1 MDLKD
6 LYQDIIIDHN
16 KSPRNFGKTEPHS
29 HSAEGFNP
37 LCGDEL
43 MVYINVNN
51 DVIEEVS
58 FEGTGCAISV
68 ASASL
73 MTERL
78 QGKPVAEAEKIFG
91 LMHDMFV
98 NDDAETDLTA
108 LGKLGA
114 LAGVKEYP
122 SRVKCA
128 SLCWHALMAALNN
141 NESATTE

>member
-6 LYQDIIIDHN
+6 LYQDIILDHN
-16 KSPRNFGKTEPHS
+16 KAPRNFGKCSSCS
-29 HSAEGFNP
+29 HSAEGLNP

-43 MVYINVNN
+43 IVYLNIE
-51 DVIEEVS
+51 DGVIDKVT
-58 FEGTGCAISV
+58 FEGTGCAISI

-78 QGKPVAEAEKIFG
+78 QGKPLDEAEKVFG
-91 LMHDMFV
+91 VMHDMLV
-98 NDDAETDLTA
+98 KDDADTDLA
-108 LGKLGA
+108 SLGKLGA

-128 SLCWHALMAALNN
+128 SLCWHALMAAIN
-141 NESATTE
+141 NEAIATTE